1 MLKYYLKTYGCQMNV
16 ADGEIVDAILLKSH
30 FTKTDDID
38 IADVILFNTCA
49 IRDKA
54 EKTLLYKLDYITGLK
69 RRHVKKKIIIGI
81 LGCMAQKQKEVLLQ
95 HPQVDFVIGPD
106 EYRKITD
113 IIDDIIKNGIKVNAT
128 TLSLCETYGDI
139 SPHYKTGVTAYI
151 PISRGCDNFCAYCIV
166 PYTRGRERSRDINS
180 ILREV
185 KVLQQQNFKDI
196 TLLGQNVNGYKYE
209 DYDFAKL
216 LESVALAAPN
226 IRIRFLSSHP
236 KYFNS
241 DIVKTIK
248 RYKNICKYIHLPVQS
263 GSNRILKIMNRNY
276 TREQYLEQI
285 HMIRDILGQDVAIST
300 DIMCGFCGENDDD
313 HKDTLSLMEEVKFDY
328 SFTFAYSERQGTY
341 ASKTLKDDVD
351 KKTKIQ
357 RLNEIIKLQCQHSL
371 EKYKKC
377 IGKTYEVLVE
387 KKSKRD
393 QEEWTGRID
402 SYKVVVFKNN
412 IHNTQQITIGDIVN
426 VKIKSCSSATLKG
439 EMV

>member
-185 KVLQQQNFKDI
+185 KVLQQQSFKDI

-285 HMIRDILGQDVAIST
+285 HMIRDILGQDVANIVEGSQGIT
-300 DIMCGFCGENDDD
+300 YCKVNNNGDLYFSVSLPNIVCGVIGNGKNIDFVKENLKLIGCLDKDFNPTNNASERLGAIIVSVVLCGE
-313 HKDTLSLMEEVKFDY
+313 LSLM
-328 SFTFAYSERQGTY
+328 SALTN
-341 ASKTLKDDVD
+341 KDELVRSH
-351 KKTKIQ
+351 I
-357 RLNEIIKLQCQHSL
+357 SL
-371 EKYKKC
+371 ERK
-377 IGKTYEVLVE
+377 
-387 KKSKRD
+387 
-393 QEEWTGRID
+393 
-402 SYKVVVFKNN
+402 
-412 IHNTQQITIGDIVN
+412 
-426 VKIKSCSSATLKG
+426 
-439 EMV
+439 